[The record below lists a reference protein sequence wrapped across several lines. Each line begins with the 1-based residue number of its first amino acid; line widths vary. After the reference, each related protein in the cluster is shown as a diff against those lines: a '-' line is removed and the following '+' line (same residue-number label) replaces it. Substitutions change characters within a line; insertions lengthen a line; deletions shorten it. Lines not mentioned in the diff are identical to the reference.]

1 MSAMMQEFMGK
12 AIDKRKITKKVI
24 KLKKFMDVRL
34 NTIERNLQGDK
45 AIEYLEYLNSTLFV
59 FEYKTQ
65 FQHEDVRGYYR
76 NLLENEYYLSKFKRN
91 LKYFTEEKSGQESLN
106 KKFRTKIPGFDVNCM
121 KVVPIFV
128 SNISYPFVKQD
139 NIYVLDVVRLYN
151 YLKKQSPLIH
161 YIDNINKRYYCINQ
175 LPLKLFAGNITDSN
189 FVYYLEH
196 CKEYEI
202 DIEQFLREVE
212 IPLDKYGIYAIRL
225 IYDKDY
231 FEDIIKKYVETNS
244 NPE

>member
-76 NLLENEYYLSKFKRN
+76 NLSV
-91 LKYFTEEKSGQESLN
+91 
-106 KKFRTKIPGFDVNCM
+106 I
-121 KVVPIFV
+121 
-128 SNISYPFVKQD
+128 
-139 NIYVLDVVRLYN
+139 
-151 YLKKQSPLIH
+151 
-161 YIDNINKRYYCINQ
+161 
-175 LPLKLFAGNITDSN
+175 
-189 FVYYLEH
+189 
-196 CKEYEI
+196 
-202 DIEQFLREVE
+202 
-212 IPLDKYGIYAIRL
+212 
-225 IYDKDY
+225 
-231 FEDIIKKYVETNS
+231 
-244 NPE
+244 